1 MAGALVDAIMKHI
14 AEIATGG
21 VVKGR
26 VARYRHLAVTI
37 KNINKELDELTKEK
51 DRYQLIKREVKQ
63 PRRVESTSLV
73 DVSKLHGREEVKKD
87 IMNKLLCRTSEKGED
102 IQTISVIGMGGIG
115 KTSLAQ
121 LIYNDDEVRTHFHK
135 TMTTRKESVATVMK
149 SSHKFSLERL
159 SDDVCWLILNQ
170 IALEGTKNEGDKTL
184 QDIGWKVV
192 KKCQGL
198 PLGGLL
204 RDKTREEWENVMNS
218 EIWNLNL
225 AHEYIFTT
233 LLLSY
238 YGLPSAIRR
247 CLLHCAI
254 FPKNYEMWIDIDLI
268 PHWMALGY
276 LNSGE
281 NSEKELKGD
290 EYFKCLAAR
299 SFFQDFQKD
308 EHGTIY
314 SCKMHDIVHDFVA
327 FLTKKEVVVKEVNS
341 VENLGLD
348 SSSVRKVRHLS
359 LTVGKGRA
367 FPLSGAYHLRS
378 LVVTAS
384 NNNYDVSAEDLR
396 NLFCQSKRLR
406 LLEFGFKSETSLVA
420 EKFLKEMRNLIHLR
434 YLKLSNSNEIKR
446 LPEAV
451 CDLCN
456 LQVLDLFKCRGLEKL
471 PDGIGRLINLR
482 HLSTEGCNSL
492 QYYPKGIGRLTSLRV
507 LFPVIASADGNDT
520 KQFSVGDLEN
530 LDLLRKSL
538 WIKLVGNAIDKDEI
552 RRAKLQ
558 NKTHLNRLYI
568 KLEGKEM
575 KEDDVIAASNPPP
588 TLGVEFT
595 SLWMS

>member
-21 VVKGR
+21 VVKGYRWVKMLRGVKKEVERLERNFESIQDVLEDAEQKQTVEKNVECWLDRLKEVSYNMEDVLDEGNTALIRLQINGVGNAPLFKRMVRSFISYFCFYSR

-37 KNINKELDELTKEK
+37 KDINKELDELTKEK

-102 IQTISVIGMGGIG
+102 IQTISVTGMGGIG

-135 TMTTRKESVATVMK
+135 TSWVCVSDFFDHVKIARAILGGLDQDPTDLHNQNSLGILLVKIREKIRGKKFFFILDDVWTDREEDWEPLITTFRSGMLGSRILVTTRKESVATVMK

-170 IALEGTKNEGDKTL
+170 ITLEGTKNEGDKTF
-184 QDIGWKVV
+184 QDIGWKIV

-198 PLGGLL
+198 PLAAKALGGLL

-247 CLLHCAI
+247 CLLHCVI

-290 EYFKCLAAR
+290 EYFKCLAAH

-314 SCKMHDIVHDFVA
+314 
-327 FLTKKEVVVKEVNS
+327 
-341 VENLGLD
+341 
-348 SSSVRKVRHLS
+348 
-359 LTVGKGRA
+359 
-367 FPLSGAYHLRS
+367 
-378 LVVTAS
+378 
-384 NNNYDVSAEDLR
+384 
-396 NLFCQSKRLR
+396 
-406 LLEFGFKSETSLVA
+406 
-420 EKFLKEMRNLIHLR
+420 
-434 YLKLSNSNEIKR
+434 
-446 LPEAV
+446 
-451 CDLCN
+451 
-456 LQVLDLFKCRGLEKL
+456 
-471 PDGIGRLINLR
+471 
-482 HLSTEGCNSL
+482 
-492 QYYPKGIGRLTSLRV
+492 
-507 LFPVIASADGNDT
+507 
-520 KQFSVGDLEN
+520 
-530 LDLLRKSL
+530 
-538 WIKLVGNAIDKDEI
+538 
-552 RRAKLQ
+552 
-558 NKTHLNRLYI
+558 
-568 KLEGKEM
+568 
-575 KEDDVIAASNPPP
+575 
-588 TLGVEFT
+588 
-595 SLWMS
+595 